1 MNPGNTTKS
10 SQQRLKEQ
18 TVAVRFGSTAIEDK
32 QPGFQYTHGTV
43 EQQIAAI
50 CFKCDTKFA
59 CQGKTI
65 TVDPTV
71 TCQTVSS
78 IPCHDVVSNS
88 NNNKQQPSSSSSS
101 SNNSSSD
108 QYMPEDR
115 SDLV

>member
-18 TVAVRFGSTAIEDK
+18 TAAVRFGSTAIEDK

-78 IPCHDVVSNS
+78 IPCHDVVSS
-88 NNNKQQPSSSSSS
+88 NNKQQPSSSNNS
-101 SNNSSSD
+101 NSSSD

>member
-1 MNPGNTTKS
+1 MNPSPPISN
-10 SQQRLKEQ
+10 QQRLKEQ
-18 TVAVRFGSTAIEDK
+18 KEVVRFGSTAIEDK
-32 QPGFQYTHGTV
+32 QPGFRYTHGTV

-50 CFKCDTKFA
+50 CFKCDTRFVS
-59 CQGKTI
+59 QGKTI

-78 IPCHDVVSNS
+78 IPCYDVVTTT
-88 NNNKQQPSSSSSS
+88 NKQQQQSSSSSS
-101 SNNSSSD
+101 SSSSSD